1 MSLFER
7 LPCEVA
13 LPDGGAAAEFQP
25 KSSPWREFEAP
36 FTEARAHRRRAGAG
50 ARSSL
55 PAALPAPPAP
65 ARYLGPL
72 PP

>member
-1 MSLFER
+1 MSLFDR
-7 LPCEVA
+7 LLCEVP
-13 LPDGGAAAEFQP
+13 LPDGGAAAEFRT
-25 KSSPWREFEAP
+25 KSSPWREFEATL
-36 FTEARAHRRRAGAG
+36 TEARAHRRRAGAP